1 MTSEKDA
8 RPSYLL
14 ETTQTNALHLRNKNT
29 DEGYEEEKKD
39 VGHHQESGFV
49 ENYDTSMVSSP
60 GGPLNPQAVYVSWVK
75 TKLSIC
81 LLSCTY
87 LLLDCTCIRL
97 NKPECTLTLTRT
109 HPWLKKIWASTKSTR
124 TGALVGLATRIEWT
138 LALLKLVCHY
148 LRSTCPCQ

>member
-60 GGPLNPQAVYVSWVK
+60 GGPLNPQAVYIEQTRMHTDTNEDTSMAEED
-75 TKLSIC
+75 LG
-81 LLSCTY
+81 
-87 LLLDCTCIRL
+87 LD
-97 NKPECTLTLTRT
+97 E
-109 HPWLKKIWASTKSTR
+109 
-124 TGALVGLATRIEWT
+124 E
-138 LALLKLVCHY
+138 Y
-148 LRSTCPCQ
+148 